1 MENRVGESSATAVDG
16 GGGAKDSGSFECNI
30 CLELAQDP
38 VVTLCGHLF
47 CWPCLYEW
55 LHVHAHSRECPVC
68 KAGLEEEKLVP
79 LYGRGKASTDP
90 RSRSVAG
97 VQIPSRPAGQRP
109 ATASQPD
116 HHHDHL
122 PHHDPWFMG
131 RRRPCGR
138 RSLGELHFLGGHWG
152 AFPIAELPGSW
163 VPAGG
168 GVWTCRWV
176 SLRVWTFVPWLA
188 WPWFP
193 APGTA
198 GPAC

>member
-97 VQIPSRPAGQRP
+97 VQIPSR
-109 ATASQPD
+109 
-116 HHHDHL
+116 
-122 PHHDPWFMG
+122 
-131 RRRPCGR
+131 R

-188 WPWFP
+188 GPWFP